1 MTAKCVV
8 VNVHLLLLQNM
19 IKHDSGRS
27 KHPLPARGRPRQR
40 CCALGSQASPRVSM
54 RRIFSSL
61 LSQPIALNRFKVLN
75 AWACCAFDNVLSSQR
90 AQHASPKGQRAVHAR
105 AVNDRQSPKMGPGKD
120 FQKKNGHRRFNG
132 LTQEQKYCDGS
143 KSKNGPHA

>member
-75 AWACCAFDNVLSSQR
+75 AWACCA
-90 AQHASPKGQRAVHAR
+90 QHASPKGQRAVHAR

-120 FQKKNGHRRFNG
+120 FQKKNGRQRFNG